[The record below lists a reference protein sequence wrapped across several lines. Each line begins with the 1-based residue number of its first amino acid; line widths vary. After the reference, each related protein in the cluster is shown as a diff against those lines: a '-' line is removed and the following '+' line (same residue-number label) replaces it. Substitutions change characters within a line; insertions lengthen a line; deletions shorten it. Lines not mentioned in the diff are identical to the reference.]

1 MTEILFYAIGGL
13 ALFLFGLVTL
23 SEGLK
28 KMASDRLRNIL
39 QEFTSSPYRGLIV
52 GAAITALVQS
62 SSAMTALLVG
72 VVNAGLLRLRQAIG
86 VILGA
91 NIGTTFTAWI
101 VSLIAVFSLFKITH
115 YILPVIAIGL
125 GVMYFWKT
133 TKGRGYGRALFG
145 FGILLLGLSYMKDA
159 SAPLQELG
167 IIEQWFASVPPLLA
181 VPLGMVACWIVQSSS
196 ATIAIIQL
204 LAFQGIIPFPVALA
218 LALGADMGTP
228 ITAEIAALTGNQ
240 AARQTARSHTIFNF
254 LGPIYMI
261 PLLGFGVYPRLID
274 SIIPGTIS
282 EANIMF
288 HIAVAH
294 SVYNVFSALLF
305 LPLVGLLEQ
314 IAIKATNST
323 DKLGARLVR
332 LATRGRVT
340 WPQSEVVFNPLK
352 LERRILNIPTAAM
365 ARATQ
370 GMVTMLTLSQEA
382 VHKAM
387 QALLDRNTGLVSEV
401 SQREE
406 TIDIFQEE
414 LTEYLAELIQKNT
427 ESEISSKIPILVH
440 SINDIEKIG
449 DYAEDMAQIA
459 QHCIEERVHF
469 SEEALIELKT
479 IFDEVDKMIE
489 DTIRSLQDNNRIL
502 AKESLK
508 RVAEI
513 DHLCETF
520 REENIKR
527 VTAGICAVSAGIYF
541 LDILAKFENMGGHL
555 TNIAHAVMVDKKSH
569 RILNVTPR

>member
-28 KMASDRLRNIL
+28 KAASDRLRNIL
-39 QEFTSSPYRGLIV
+39 EKFTGRPYRGLII
-52 GAAITALVQS
+52 GAVITTLIQS

-72 VVNAGLLRLRQAIG
+72 VVNAGLLSLRQAIG

-101 VSLIAVFSLFKITH
+101 VSLIAVFALFKITH
-115 YILPVIAIGL
+115 YILPIVALGL
-125 GVMYFWKT
+125 VLMFFWKT
-133 TKGRGYGRALFG
+133 NKGRGYGRALFG
-145 FGILLLGLSYMKDA
+145 FGILLLGLSYVKDA
-159 SAPLQELG
+159 STPLREIG
-167 IIEQWFASVPPLLA
+167 IIEQWFSSVPTLLA

-196 ATIAIIQL
+196 ATIAIVQI

-228 ITAEIAALTGNQ
+228 ITAEIAALTGNK
-240 AARQTARSHTIFNF
+240 AARQTARSHTMFNF
-254 LGPIYMI
+254 LGAIYML
-261 PLLGFGVYPRLID
+261 PLIGFGVYPRLID

-314 IAIKATNST
+314 ISIKATDFT
-323 DKLGARLVR
+323 DKLGAMVVR
-332 LATRGRVT
+332 LATRGRIT

-352 LERRILNIPTAAM
+352 LERRIMNIPTAAI
-365 ARATQ
+365 ARVTQ
-370 GMVTMLTLSQEA
+370 GMVTMLALSQEA
-382 VHKAM
+382 VQKAI
-387 QALLDRNTGLVSEV
+387 QVLIDRNTGLVPEV

-406 TIDIFQEE
+406 TIDIFQKE
-414 LTEYLAELIQKNT
+414 LTQYLAELIQKDN
-427 ESEISSKIPILVH
+427 EPEISSKIPVLVH

-449 DYAEDMAQIA
+449 DYAEDIAQIA
-459 QHCIEERVHF
+459 QRCIDERTNF

-479 IFDEVDKMIE
+479 VFNETDKMIG
-489 DTIRSLQDNNRIL
+489 DVLSALRDDNKIL
-502 AKESLK
+502 AGESLK
-508 RVAEI
+508 GEAEI
-513 DHLCETF
+513 SRLYENF
-520 REENIKR
+520 REENMNR
-527 VTAGICAVSAGIYF
+527 VTQGICDVSAVVYF
-541 LDILAKFENMGGHL
+541 LDFLTKFEKMGNHL
-555 TNIAHAVMVDKKSH
+555 TNIAQGVMEGKK
-569 RILNVTPR
+569 R

>member
-13 ALFLFGLVTL
+13 ALFLFGLATL

-28 KMASDRLRNIL
+28 KAASDQLRNVL
-39 QEFTSSPYRGLIV
+39 EKFTGRPYRGLII
-52 GAAITALVQS
+52 GAVITSLIQS

-101 VSLIAVFSLFKITH
+101 VSLIAVFALFKITH
-115 YILPVIAIGL
+115 YILPMVAIGL
-125 GVMYFWKT
+125 GVMFFWKT

-159 SAPLQELG
+159 SAPLREIG

-181 VPLGMVACWIVQSSS
+181 VPLGMVVCWIVQSSS
-196 ATIAIIQL
+196 ATIAIVQV

-228 ITAEIAALTGNQ
+228 ITAEIAALTSNK

-261 PLLGFGVYPRLID
+261 PLIGFGVYPRLID

-288 HIAVAH
+288 YIAVAH

-314 IAIKATNST
+314 ISIKATDFT
-323 DKLGARLVR
+323 DKLGARVVR
-332 LATRGRVT
+332 LATRGRTT

-352 LERRILNIPTAAM
+352 LEKRILNIPTAAI
-365 ARATQ
+365 ARVTQ
-370 GMVTMLTLSQEA
+370 GMVTMLALSQEA
-382 VHKAM
+382 VQKAM
-387 QALLDRNTGLVSEV
+387 QALFDRNTGLVSEV

-406 TIDIFQEE
+406 TIDIFQKE

-427 ESEISSKIPILVH
+427 EP
-440 SINDIEKIG
+440 
-449 DYAEDMAQIA
+449 
-459 QHCIEERVHF
+459 
-469 SEEALIELKT
+469 
-479 IFDEVDKMIE
+479 
-489 DTIRSLQDNNRIL
+489 
-502 AKESLK
+502 
-508 RVAEI
+508 
-513 DHLCETF
+513 
-520 REENIKR
+520 
-527 VTAGICAVSAGIYF
+527 
-541 LDILAKFENMGGHL
+541 
-555 TNIAHAVMVDKKSH
+555 
-569 RILNVTPR
+569 

>member
-101 VSLIAVFSLFKITH
+101 VSLIAVFSLLKITH
-115 YILPVIAIGL
+115 YILPIVAIGL
-125 GVMYFWKT
+125 AAMYFWKT

-159 SAPLQELG
+159 SAPLQEIG
-167 IIEQWFASVPPLLA
+167 IIGQWFASVPPLLA
-181 VPLGMVACWIVQSSS
+181 VPMGMAACWIIQSSS
-196 ATIAIIQL
+196 ATIAIIQI

-240 AARQTARSHTIFNF
+240 VARQTARAHTIFNL

-261 PLLGFGVYPRLID
+261 PLIGFGVYPWLID
-274 SIIPGTIS
+274 SIIPGPIS
-282 EANIMF
+282 ETNIMF
-288 HIAVAH
+288 HIAIAH
-294 SVYNVFSALLF
+294 TVYNVFSALLF
-305 LPLVGLLEQ
+305 LPMVGLLEN
-314 IAIKATNST
+314 ISIKATDFT
-323 DKLGARLVR
+323 DKLGTRVVR
-332 LATRGRVT
+332 LATRGRIT
-340 WPQSEVVFNPLK
+340 WPQSEVVFSPLK
-352 LERRILNIPTAAM
+352 LEKRLLNIPTAAT
-365 ARATQ
+365 ARVTQ
-370 GMVTMLTLSQEA
+370 GMITMLVLSQEA
-382 VHKAM
+382 VQKAT
-387 QALLDRNTGLVSEV
+387 QTLLDRNTGLVPGI

-406 TIDIFQEE
+406 TIDIFQKE
-414 LTEYLAELIQKNT
+414 LTEYLAELIQKSS

-449 DYAEDMAQIA
+449 DYAEDMSLIA
-459 QHCIEERVHF
+459 QHYIEEGISF

-479 IFDEVDKMIE
+479 VFYEVDKMIKDVTGALRDDNKDLAEELLNRE
-489 DTIRSLQDNNRIL
+489 D
-502 AKESLK
+502 
-508 RVAEI
+508 EI
-513 DHLCETF
+513 GHLSETF

-527 VTAGICAVSAGIYF
+527 VKEGSCSFSAIIYF
-541 LDILAKFENMGGHL
+541 LDFLTKFEKIGSHL
-555 TNIAHAVMVDKKSH
+555 TNIAEGITGRIAGKKRH
-569 RILNVTPR
+569 

>member
-13 ALFLFGLVTL
+13 AFFLFGLTTL

-28 KMASDRLRNIL
+28 KATSDQLRNVL
-39 QEFTSSPYRGLIV
+39 EKFTGRPYRGLII
-52 GAAITALVQS
+52 GAAITSLIQS

-101 VSLIAVFSLFKITH
+101 VSLIAVFALFKITH
-115 YILPVIAIGL
+115 YILPMVAIGL
-125 GVMYFWKT
+125 GVMFFWKT

-159 SAPLQELG
+159 SAPLREIG

-181 VPLGMVACWIVQSSS
+181 VPLGMVVCWIVQSSS
-196 ATIAIIQL
+196 ATIAIVQV

-228 ITAEIAALTGNQ
+228 ITAEIAALTGNK

-261 PLLGFGVYPRLID
+261 PLIGFGVYPRLID
-274 SIIPGTIS
+274 SIIPSTIS

-288 HIAVAH
+288 YIAIAH

-314 IAIKATNST
+314 ISIKATDFT
-323 DKLGARLVR
+323 DKLGARVVR
-332 LATRGRVT
+332 LATRGRIT
-340 WPQSEVVFNPLK
+340 WPQSEMVFNPLK
-352 LERRILNIPTAAM
+352 LEKRILNIPTAAI
-365 ARATQ
+365 ARVTQ
-370 GMVTMLTLSQEA
+370 GMVTMLALSQEA
-382 VHKAM
+382 VQKAM
-387 QALLDRNTGLVSEV
+387 QALLDRNIGLVSEV

-406 TIDIFQEE
+406 TIDIFQKE

-427 ESEISSKIPILVH
+427 EPEISSKIPVLVH

-449 DYAEDMAQIA
+449 DYAEDIARIA
-459 QHCIEERVHF
+459 QHCIEERISF
-469 SEEALIELKT
+469 SEEASIELKT
-479 IFDEVDKMIE
+479 IFDEANKMIE
-489 DTIRSLQDNNRIL
+489 EIIRALQDDNKIL
-502 AKESLK
+502 AEESLK
-508 RVAEI
+508 REAEI
-513 DHLCETF
+513 GRLYETS

-527 VTAGICAVSAGIYF
+527 ITKGICSVSAVVYF
-541 LDILAKFENMGGHL
+541 LDFLTKFEKMGKHL
-555 TNIAHAVMVDKKSH
+555 TNIAQGVMVDKKSH
-569 RILNVTPR
+569 